1 MAPARV
7 AEAMAASSPGSCL
20 RAAGGWPVLGI
31 AGALAALAGAVV
43 AVGGWW
49 ASAKARAA
57 MLRSRAVMKA
67 TAVLRRR
74 LRFDMEGTPPF
85 WAFAKSP
92 GVALLIIV
100 EVGDTLPGIC

>member
-1 MAPARV
+1 
-7 AEAMAASSPGSCL
+7 
-20 RAAGGWPVLGI
+20 
-31 AGALAALAGAVV
+31 
-43 AVGGWW
+43 
-49 ASAKARAA
+49 
-57 MLRSRAVMKA
+57 MLRSRAVMKT